1 MKGTSSNFLSLKNV
15 SYFVQRNRIDLFEEN
30 STGNFDAKI
39 YSNISIKFALKKV
52 CLNDFCS
59 AKVFLILRQDIH
71 TKFF

>member
-39 YSNISIKFALKKV
+39 YSNISIKFALKNV
-52 CLNDFCS
+52 CLNNFCS
-59 AKVFLILRQDIH
+59 IRVFLIFRQPIH
-71 TKFF
+71 TKFY